1 MQRLIALAVTLGLL
15 FAGCQALSSN
25 RGRLQL
31 LSGLGVEVPGI
42 DTPLSDLPH
51 QYTAD
56 GRHQVVVYGP
66 PNCSPTA
73 RTVQTLAQHNIPYI
87 YKNTDIVSQE
97 ELGSIIL
104 SIPENASGGSP
115 LVLVNEKVLLR
126 PSIHDILA
134 EFTQRQP
141 RT

>member
-15 FAGCQALSSN
+15 FAGCQVLSSN

-31 LSGLGVEVPGI
+31 LSSLGVEVPGI
-42 DTPLSDLPH
+42 DTPLSALPH

-56 GRHQVVVYGP
+56 GRPQVVVYGP

-73 RTVQTLAQHNIPYI
+73 RTVQVLAEHNIPYV
-87 YKNTDIVSQE
+87 YKNTDLVSQE

-104 SIPENASGGSP
+104 SIPEDASGGSP

-126 PSIHDILA
+126 PSIHDIWA
-134 EFTQRQP
+134 EFTQMQP